1 MEAGAEAAEE
11 AAVEAGAEAA
21 EEAAVE
27 AGAEAAE
34 EAAEEAG
41 AVLPEAQPQLP
52 WWEVLQCSG
61 SDSQQSL
68 PLVTMPIGD
77 PISGGAASVLSP
89 WPPNPPPGAA
99 AAATDAVATAA
110 TGPAAIG
117 VGFAVPGVSSSFVA
131 APSSPDDRGRSG
143 QLGVGCTTTVA
154 ELGVCDADS
163 LSRPLS
169 GMTLRGGGCSP
180 TYEAGAPST
189 AAGVGP
195 PRVPASA
202 SAEALAAA
210 AIAPSQQAFVSA
222 AAQPAVHTFSST
234 AASGR
239 RAEVLVVCPPCCPP
253 CPAAVAASRS
263 EAGPLLPPGALPLQM
278 ADPRATP
285 TRAAALSS
293 GRCRSRSFDG
303 IPSPPPPP
311 VSAQRT
317 SLAGHGIRGP

>member
-1 MEAGAEAAEE
+1 M
-11 AAVEAGAEAA
+11 
-21 EEAAVE
+21 E

-169 GMTLRGGGCSP
+169 GMTLRGGAVLRLTKP
-180 TYEAGAPST
+180 
-189 AAGVGP
+189 VP
-195 PRVPASA
+195 PAQQLGW
-202 SAEALAAA
+202 AL
-210 AIAPSQQAFVSA
+210 PVSRRQH
-222 AAQPAVHTFSST
+222 QPKLS
-234 AASGR
+234 
-239 RAEVLVVCPPCCPP
+239 L
-253 CPAAVAASRS
+253 
-263 EAGPLLPPGALPLQM
+263 LLPLP
-278 ADPRATP
+278 PH
-285 TRAAALSS
+285 
-293 GRCRSRSFDG
+293 SR
-303 IPSPPPPP
+303 
-311 VSAQRT
+311 R
-317 SLAGHGIRGP
+317 L